1 MYAVAGVRPVAGL
14 SRLVAVVVVTVEPF
28 GAPLATGKTTY
39 CHELTKLA
47 TLLHEKL
54 TLVCV
59 KLLYVV
65 PVGAGAGQLDPL
77 TVKVKQRLAPGL
89 VC

>member
-1 MYAVAGVRPVAGL
+1 MVE
-14 SRLVAVVVVTVEPF
+14 VV
-28 GAPLATGKTTY
+28 GAPEDTSNTTY
-39 CHELTKLA
+39 CQELTKLA
-47 TLLHEKL
+47 TLLQEKSA
-54 TLVCV
+54 LVCV

-65 PVGAGAGQLDPL
+65 PVVAGAGQLEPL